1 MFITSMVQDFDHQS
15 IVIKYVKLQRRD
27 VGKQLDFGIF
37 VGLKM
42 WSAEKKKGHCYGAT
56 STCNHWFTDS
66 LLYTSQVIPLKSLVE
81 VPLKSLVCR
90 NMSKLPIL
98 RMNHV
103 TSYPNV
109 ALSDIQTVP
118 PKLQSLSTGQSLQRK
133 GMKQDGEFGKLS
145 GWWLY

>member
-1 MFITSMVQDFDHQS
+1 MIS
-15 IVIKYVKLQRRD
+15 
-27 VGKQLDFGIF
+27 G
-37 VGLKM
+37 
-42 WSAEKKKGHCYGAT
+42 KKKKKVTVTGQHQHAII
-56 STCNHWFTDS
+56 DS
-66 LLYTSQVIPLKSLVE
+66 LTVFCIPLKSLVEVPLKSLVE